1 MICEEYIVF
10 YGLFNLFWEVDSVRN
25 FVFRNLVGRVLNV
38 VFIGVNM
45 VKGLFR
51 IIVEVI
57 LIMNYNYM

>member
-1 MICEEYIVF
+1 MIFEEYIVF
-10 YGLFNLFWEVDSVRN
+10 YGLLYLFWEVDSVRN

-38 VFIGVNM
+38 VFIGVKM

-57 LIMNYNYM
+57 VIMNYD